1 MKINFKIKSIRFRI
15 WLYFLGFT
23 AMVLVLIWFL
33 QIFFLNNYYEEM
45 KVRETENVA
54 YRISSSYEVGGKAQM
69 IETAKSIARND
80 DMYIHIESAEGIL
93 VYASPMSGEYT
104 ELIDTVAGDLK
115 VSGDNSVSGM
125 IPGNGGNGDNRNIL
139 AYARYLGTD
148 QEEILYVFSPLYPVQ
163 STVNILQSQLTY
175 ITIIAFILAF
185 VLAYFLS
192 IRITD
197 PLLSIIKS
205 ARKLSEGQYGI
216 SFRAER
222 PYAEI
227 EDLANTLNKTSLEL
241 ERSINMQKDLIANMS
256 HDLRT
261 PLTMVKSYAEMV
273 RDLSGDDPRKRTE
286 HLNVIIDEADRL
298 NQLVGDILTMSAV
311 QSGELPLDETV
322 FDMKETVENVLAPY
336 RLLEESEGYKFEVH
350 CKESVFVRGD
360 QPKIIQVLANL
371 VTNAIKYSG
380 TDKRVI
386 ITVRKINKIMRCE
399 ISDNGAGIKPEELP
413 YIWKRYYKSSS
424 NHARASAGS
433 GLGLSIVN
441 EILNLHNTRFGVK
454 SSLGKGTTF
463 WFELDAARRR

>member
-1 MKINFKIKSIRFRI
+1 MKINFKIKSIRSRI

-23 AMVLVLIWFL
+23 ALVLALMWFL

-54 YRISSSYEVGGKAQM
+54 YRIAAAYETGGKANM
-69 IETAKSIARND
+69 IQTATTIAGND
-80 DMYIHIESAEGIL
+80 DMYIHIESVDGVL
-93 VYASPMSGEYT
+93 VYASPMGGDYT
-104 ELIDTVAGDLK
+104 KLIETVQGDLFA
-115 VSGDNSVSGM
+115 SGDNSVSGL
-125 IPGNGGNGDNRNIL
+125 IPSDTGNRNIL
-139 AYARYLGTD
+139 AYAKFLGT
-148 QEEILYVFSPLYPVQ
+148 EHKEILYIFSPLYPVQ
-163 STVNILQSQLTY
+163 STVNILKSQLTY

-227 EDLANTLNKTSLEL
+227 EDLAETLNKTSLEL

-273 RDLSGDDPRKRTE
+273 RDLSGNDPKKRTE

-298 NQLVGDILTMSAV
+298 NQLVGDILTISAV

-350 CKESVFVRGD
+350 CKEKVFVRGD
-360 QPKIIQVLANL
+360 QGKITQVLANL

-380 TDKRVI
+380 TDKRII

-424 NHARASAGS
+424 NHARTAAGT

-463 WFELDAARRR
+463 WFELDAARKR

>member
-1 MKINFKIKSIRFRI
+1 MKTNIKIKSIRFRI

-23 AMVLVLIWFL
+23 ALVLVLMWFL

-45 KVRETENVA
+45 KVRETENAA

-69 IETAKSIARND
+69 IHTAKSIAGND
-80 DMYIHIESAEGIL
+80 DMYIHIESASGDLI
-93 VYASPMSGEYT
+93 YASPLGGEYSA
-104 ELIDTVAGDLK
+104 LIDTVQGDLMA
-115 VSGDNSVSGM
+115 SGDNSVSGM
-125 IPGNGGNGDNRNIL
+125 IPGGGGSRNIL
-139 AYARYLGTD
+139 AYATFLGTE

-175 ITIIAFILAF
+175 ISIIAFILAF

-273 RDLSGDDPRKRTE
+273 RDLSGDDTRKRTE

-350 CKESVFVRGD
+350 CKEKIFVRGD
-360 QPKIIQVLANL
+360 QTKIIQVLSNL

-380 TDKRVI
+380 TDKRII

-424 NHARASAGS
+424 NHARSAAGS

-463 WFELDAARRR
+463 WFELDAARRH

>member
-1 MKINFKIKSIRFRI
+1 MKTKIKIRSIRFRI

-23 AMVLVLIWFL
+23 ALVLVLMWFL

-45 KVRETENVA
+45 KVRETENA
-54 YRISSSYEVGGKAQM
+54 ALRISSSYEVGGTAQM
-69 IETAKSIARND
+69 IETAKNIAGND
-80 DMYIHIESAEGIL
+80 DMYIHVESVDGTL
-93 VYASPMSGEYT
+93 VYDSPMSGADFT
-104 ELIDTVAGDLK
+104 SLIDTVQGDLYA
-115 VSGDNSVSGM
+115 SGDNSVSGI
-125 IPGNGGNGDNRNIL
+125 IPSEDSNRNVL
-139 AYARYLGTD
+139 AYARFMGTEKN
-148 QEEILYVFSPLYPVQ
+148 QILYVFSPLYPVQ
-163 STVNILQSQLTY
+163 STVNILQTQLTY
-175 ITIIAFILAF
+175 ITVIAFILAF

-192 IRITD
+192 VRITD

-227 EDLANTLNKTSLEL
+227 EDLAETLNKTSLEL
-241 ERSINMQKDLIANMS
+241 ERSFNMQKDLIANMS

-273 RDLSGDDPRKRTE
+273 RDLSGNDPKKRTE

-311 QSGELPLDETV
+311 QSGKLPLEESV
-322 FDMKETVENVLAPY
+322 FDMKETVDNVLAPY
-336 RLLEESEGYKFEVH
+336 RILEENEGYKFEVH
-350 CKESVFVRGD
+350 CREKVYVRGD
-360 QPKIIQVLANL
+360 QAKITQVLANL

-380 TDKRVI
+380 ADKRII

-424 NHARASAGS
+424 NHARTAAGT

>member
-1 MKINFKIKSIRFRI
+1 LKINLKVKSIRFRI

-23 AMVLVLIWFL
+23 ALVLALMWFL

-45 KVRETENVA
+45 KVRETKNAA
-54 YRISSSYEVGGKAQM
+54 YRIATAYDSGGEESM
-69 IETAKSIARND
+69 IEIASDISMDD
-80 DMYIHIESAEGIL
+80 DMYIHIETADGTLI
-93 VYASPMSGEYT
+93 YASNLRSDYEDAISAVKEDLYASG
-104 ELIDTVAGDLK
+104 DTN
-115 VSGDNSVSGM
+115 VSGH
-125 IPGNGGNGDNRNIL
+125 IPNEENNRNTL
-139 AYARYLGTD
+139 AFARFLGSD
-148 QEEILYVFSPLYPVQ
+148 KKQILYVFSPLYPVQ
-163 STVNILQSQLTY
+163 STINILKSQLTY
-175 ITIIAFILAF
+175 ITLIAFFLAF

-222 PYAEI
+222 PFAEI
-227 EDLANTLNKTSLEL
+227 EDLASTLNKTSLEL
-241 ERSINMQKDLIANMS
+241 ERSVNMQKDLIANMS

-261 PLTMVKSYAEMV
+261 PLTMVKSYAEMI

-298 NQLVGDILTMSAV
+298 NQLVGDILTMSAI
-311 QSGELPLDETV
+311 QSGKLPLEETT
-322 FDMKETVENVLAPY
+322 FDMKETVESVLAPY
-336 RLLEESEGYKFEVH
+336 RILEENEGYTFDVH
-350 CKESVFVRGD
+350 CRDRIYVRGD
-360 QPKIIQVLANL
+360 HGKITQVLSNL
-371 VTNAIKYSG
+371 VTNAIKYCGS
-380 TDKRVI
+380 DKRVI

-399 ISDNGAGIKPEELP
+399 VSDNGAGIKPEELP

-424 NHARASAGS
+424 NHIRATAGT

-441 EILNLHNTRFGVK
+441 EILTLHNTPFGVK

-463 WFELDAARRR
+463 WFELDAARRH

>member
-23 AMVLVLIWFL
+23 ALVLVLMWFL

-54 YRISSSYEVGGKAQM
+54 YRISSAYEVGGKPRM
-69 IETAKSIARND
+69 IETAKSIAGND
-80 DMYIHIESAEGIL
+80 DMYIQIESSNGDL
-93 VYASPMSGEYT
+93 VYASPLVGEYAS
-104 ELIDTVAGDLK
+104 LIDTVEGDLQA
-115 VSGDNSVSGM
+115 SGDNSVSGM
-125 IPGNGGNGDNRNIL
+125 IPGEGGSRNIL
-139 AYARYLGTD
+139 AYAMFLGTD
-148 QEEILYVFSPLYPVQ
+148 HQEILYVFSPLYPVQ

-273 RDLSGDDPRKRTE
+273 RDLSGDNPRKRTE

-298 NQLVGDILTMSAV
+298 NQLVGDILTLSAV
-311 QSGELPLDETV
+311 QSGEMPLEETV

-350 CKESVFVRGD
+350 CREKVFVRGD
-360 QPKIIQVLANL
+360 QAKITQVLANL
-371 VTNAIKYSG
+371 VTNAIKYCG
-380 TDKRVI
+380 TDKRII

-424 NHARASAGS
+424 NHARTAAGT

>member
-1 MKINFKIKSIRFRI
+1 LKINFKVKSIRFRI

-23 AMVLVLIWFL
+23 ALVLVLMWFL

-45 KVRETENVA
+45 KVRETESAA
-54 YRISSSYEVGGKAQM
+54 YRISAAYDTGGRTQM
-69 IETAKSIARND
+69 VKTATSIASND
-80 DMYIHIESAEGIL
+80 DMYIHVVSAGGQLI
-93 VYASPMSGEYT
+93 YASPLGGDYT
-104 ELIDTVAGDLK
+104 SLIETVKGDLYA
-115 VSGDNSVSGM
+115 SGDKSVTGM
-125 IPGNGGNGDNRNIL
+125 IPSSSSKRNIL
-139 AYARYLGTD
+139 AYAMFLGKD
-148 QEEILYVFSPLYPVQ
+148 HKEILYVFSPLYPVQ
-163 STVNILQSQLTY
+163 STVNILKSQLTY

-185 VLAYFLS
+185 ILAYFLS

-227 EDLANTLNKTSLEL
+227 EDLADTLNKTSLEL

-273 RDLSGDDPRKRTE
+273 RDLSGNDPKKRTE

-311 QSGELPLDETV
+311 QSGELPLEESV

-350 CKESVFVRGD
+350 CRDSIFVRGD
-360 QPKIIQVLANL
+360 QVKITQVLSNL
-371 VTNAIKYSG
+371 VTNAIKYCG
-380 TDKRVI
+380 ADKRII

-424 NHARASAGS
+424 NHVRTSAGS
-433 GLGLSIVN
+433 GLGLSIVH
-441 EILNLHNTRFGVK
+441 EILSLHNTRFGVK

>member
-1 MKINFKIKSIRFRI
+1 MKSNFKIKSIRFRI

-23 AMVLVLIWFL
+23 ALVLVLMWFL

-54 YRISSSYEVGGKAQM
+54 FRISSAYEVGGKARM
-69 IETAKSIARND
+69 IETAKNIAGND
-80 DMYIHIESAEGIL
+80 DMYIHIESAEGDL

-104 ELIDTVAGDLK
+104 ALIDTVEGDLN

-125 IPGNGGNGDNRNIL
+125 IPGDGGNRNIL
-139 AYARYLGTD
+139 AYAMYLGTE

-227 EDLANTLNKTSLEL
+227 EDLADTLNKTSLEL

-273 RDLSGDDPRKRTE
+273 RDLSGDDPKKRTE

-360 QPKIIQVLANL
+360 QVKIIQVLSNL

-386 ITVRKINKIMRCE
+386 ITIRKINKVMRCE

>member
-1 MKINFKIKSIRFRI
+1 
-15 WLYFLGFT
+15 LYFLGFT
-23 AMVLVLIWFL
+23 ALFLALLWFL

-45 KVRETENVA
+45 KVRETENAA

-69 IETAKSIARND
+69 IETARAIVRND
-80 DMYIHIESAEGIL
+80 DMYIHIVSADGFA
-93 VYASPMSGEYT
+93 VYTSSLSSDYVD
-104 ELIDTVAGDLK
+104 LIDTVKGDLYA
-115 VSGDNSVSGM
+115 SGDNSVSGL
-125 IPGNGGNGDNRNIL
+125 IPSDVGGRNVL
-139 AYARYLGTD
+139 AYARFLGTD
-148 QEEILYVFSPLYPVQ
+148 KEEILYVFSPLYPVQ
-163 STVNILQSQLTY
+163 STVNILKSQLIY
-175 ITIIAFILAF
+175 ITIIAFVLAF

-192 IRITD
+192 ARITD

-227 EDLANTLNKTSLEL
+227 EDLAATLNKTSLEL

-311 QSGELPLDETV
+311 QSGELPLEETI

-336 RLLEESEGYKFEVH
+336 RILEENEGYKFEVH
-350 CKESVFVRGD
+350 CRDKIFVRGD
-360 QPKIIQVLANL
+360 QAKITQVLANL

-380 TDKRVI
+380 ADKRII

-424 NHARASAGS
+424 NHARSAAGT
-433 GLGLSIVN
+433 GLGLSIVH
-441 EILNLHNTRFGVK
+441 EILSLHNTRFGVK

-463 WFELDAARRR
+463 WFELDAARKR